1 MYPPCMSHDD
11 EVTPQSYSRRRGGG
25 TEIIHDILSYKV
37 RDGAWSLVFWSSW
50 WHDGVDGASNHQ
62 RKETPKCCVT
72 SSFLPHTSFTR
83 TRQRSLTLL
92 LADGAH
98 LHAHAQHDAQNQ
110 ALCLHTATGGH
121 PRATGW
127 CRLAPH
133 VTVTEAAAPGSCF
146 DSVAREPPPQSW
158 SARATRRQCPSWSA
172 RRWARPCS

>member
-37 RDGAWSLVFWSSW
+37 RDGAWRVGRRGGTMVWMA
-50 WHDGVDGASNHQ
+50 HPTTNAKRHQ
-62 RKETPKCCVT
+62 SAVKPKAFC
-72 SSFLPHTSFTR
+72 HTLFTR